1 MSGGKNVLG
10 KDLEVCCM
18 SPKTGFYRNGKCDTG
33 PGDFGIHTVCV
44 QATAEFLKF
53 SKERGNDLS
62 TPVPDWAFP
71 GLKPGDCWCLC
82 ASRWRGRPSSPRGV
96 RPRSAGPLGRPRL
109 ASRASP
115 AWRVAGP
122 GWRWRRCPWG
132 RGRRISPR
140 RSRPS
145 GRGDSPWRGQPR
157 LRIREG
163 AYVERK

>member
-82 ASRWRGRPSSPRGV
+82 ASRWKEAYD
-96 RPRSAGPLGRPRL
+96 AGCAPKVNLNATHISTL
-109 ASRASP
+109 EFASLEELQE
-115 AWRVAGP
+115 VA
-122 GWRWRRCPWG
+122 
-132 RGRRISPR
+132 
-140 RSRPS
+140 
-145 GRGDSPWRGQPR
+145 
-157 LRIREG
+157 L
-163 AYVERK
+163 